1 MNKIVA
7 KLSSIIDGLDSQSID
22 IHAYFNM
29 KTGEVVFITDDEIRL
44 AEEGEDFFD
53 ELSEW
58 EKENNEFIIEIL
70 YGEDY
75 ISLPSSFE
83 VHEYGIM
90 EEFCLSIQDDELSDK
105 MYYSIKGKGAF
116 RKFKNNIRKYR
127 LEDSWYKFK
136 EKSLR
141 EIAECWC
148 EENNI
153 ELIDDLK

>member
-22 IHAYFNM
+22 IHAYFNI

-44 AEEGEDFFD
+44 AEEGDF
-53 ELSEW
+53 ELLLEW
-58 EKENNEFIIEIL
+58 EKENIEMTIEIL

-116 RKFKNNIRKYR
+116 RKFKNNIRKYK

-141 EIAECWC
+141 KIAESWC
-148 EENNI
+148 EEKNI